1 MGKSAKSKSEEITLE
16 VIAEQKKAV
25 LKKIRAE
32 QKVIKQCTGDL
43 FAPVKLTTRA
53 DKIVNA
59 VSSGF
64 AVVDGVMFG
73 IRLMKQLRR
82 IFRK

>member
-1 MGKSAKSKSEEITLE
+1 
-16 VIAEQKKAV
+16 
-25 LKKIRAE
+25 
-32 QKVIKQCTGDL
+32 
-43 FAPVKLTTRA
+43 VKLTTRA